1 MLARIA
7 DHLRG
12 ALGILAKKDVQI
24 PARHLAREG
33 GAIRASGANDA
44 TGTGGATG
52 YTRPALGDDCAA
64 IPDGDGYLLLAAEG
78 IWPTFLEGDP
88 RFAGYSAVMVNVS
101 DVYAMGG
108 RPIAVVDV
116 VWGTSAGALEP
127 VWEGMLAASR
137 AYRVPI
143 VGGHTSA
150 RSPYN
155 ALAVAIAGRARRL
168 ITSFAARP
176 GDVLVAAI
184 DLRGRMHPEHPFWD
198 ASTGADPARLRADLE
213 ILPALAE
220 AGLCDA
226 GKDISMGGVAGT
238 LLMLLETSGVGA
250 VLDVEAVP
258 RPRDVRSL
266 RDARDP
272 RDVPRDPRDVPR
284 DPRDVPLERWLLAFP
299 SYGFLLSVRPEAA
312 REVLA
317 AFERRGIASAAVGV
331 VDGSR
336 RLTLEASGERQ
347 VLWDLAAEP
356 LTGLA
361 GEGAR

>member
-1 MLARIA
+1 MLAGIA
-7 DHLRG
+7 AQLRG
-12 ALGILAKKDVQI
+12 ALGILAKRDVQI
-24 PARHLAREG
+24 PARHLSGKA
-33 GAIRASGANDA
+33 GALH
-44 TGTGGATG
+44 
-52 YTRPALGDDCAA
+52 RPAALGDDCAA

-78 IWPTFLEGDP
+78 IWPAFLEGDP
-88 RFAGYSAVMVNVS
+88 RFAGYSAVMVNIS
-101 DVYAMGG
+101 DIYAMGG

-127 VWEGMLAASR
+127 VWEGMVAASR
-137 AYRVPI
+137 AYGVPI

-184 DLRGRMHPEHPFWD
+184 DLRGRMHAEHPFWD
-198 ASTGADPARLRADLE
+198 ASTGADPARLRGDLE
-213 ILPALAE
+213 VLPALAE

-238 LLMLLETSGVGA
+238 LLMLLETSGAGA
-250 VLDVEAVP
+250 VLDLEAVP
-258 RPRDVRSL
+258 RPGGVS
-266 RDARDP
+266 
-272 RDVPRDPRDVPR
+272 
-284 DPRDVPLERWLLAFP
+284 LERWLLAFP

-312 REVLA
+312 GDVLA
-317 AFERRGIASAAVGV
+317 AFARRGIASAAVGA

-336 RLTLEASGERQ
+336 RLTLQAAGERQ
-347 VLWDLAAEP
+347 TLWDLSAEP
-356 LTGLA
+356 LTGFA

>member
-1 MLARIA
+1 MLGGIA
-7 DHLRG
+7 AELRG
-12 ALGILAKKDVQI
+12 AIGVLAKRDVQI
-24 PARHLAREG
+24 PARYL
-33 GAIRASGANDA
+33 SGAPGAAGAALAASAGDA
-44 TGTGGATG
+44 AGAAG
-52 YTRPALGDDCAA
+52 SVERPAALGDDCAA

-78 IWPTFLEGDP
+78 IWPAFLEGDP

-116 VWGTSAGALEP
+116 VWGTSASALEP
-127 VWEGMLAASR
+127 VWEGMVAASR
-137 AYRVPI
+137 AYGVPI

-184 DLRGRMHPEHPFWD
+184 DLRGEMHAEHPFWN
-198 ASTGADPARLRADLE
+198 ASTGADPARLRGDLE
-213 ILPALAE
+213 VLPALAE

-238 LLMLLETSGVGA
+238 LLMLLETSCAGA
-250 VLDVEAVP
+250 VLDLEAVP
-258 RPRDVRSL
+258 RPRDV
-266 RDARDP
+266 
-272 RDVPRDPRDVPR
+272 
-284 DPRDVPLERWLLAFP
+284 PLARWLLAFP
-299 SYGFLLSVRPEAA
+299 SYGFLLSVRPGVAG
-312 REVLA
+312 EVLS
-317 AFERRGIASAAVGV
+317 AFARRGIASAAVGA

-336 RLTLEASGERQ
+336 RLTLQAAGERQ
-347 VLWDLAAEP
+347 TLWDLSAEP

-361 GEGAR
+361 REGAR

>member
-1 MLARIA
+1 MLGGVAA
-7 DHLRG
+7 ELRG
-12 ALGILAKKDVQI
+12 AIGVLAKRDVQI
-24 PARHLAREG
+24 PARYLSGERGAALAASAG
-33 GAIRASGANDA
+33 DAAGAAGSVE
-44 TGTGGATG
+44 
-52 YTRPALGDDCAA
+52 RPAALGDDCAA

-78 IWPTFLEGDP
+78 IWPAFLEGDP

-127 VWEGMLAASR
+127 VWEGMVAASR
-137 AYRVPI
+137 AYGVPI

-184 DLRGRMHPEHPFWD
+184 DLRGEMHAEHPFWN
-198 ASTGADPARLRADLE
+198 ASTGADPARLRGDLE
-213 ILPALAE
+213 VLPALAE

-238 LLMLLETSGVGA
+238 LLMLLETSGAGA
-250 VLDVEAVP
+250 VLDLEAVP
-258 RPRDVRSL
+258 RPRDV
-266 RDARDP
+266 
-272 RDVPRDPRDVPR
+272 
-284 DPRDVPLERWLLAFP
+284 PLARWLLAFP
-299 SYGFLLSVRPEAA
+299 SYGFLLSVRPAVA
-312 REVLA
+312 GDVLS
-317 AFERRGIASAAVGV
+317 AFARRGIASAAVGA
-331 VDGSR
+331 VDGSH
-336 RLTLEASGERQ
+336 RLTLQAAGERQ
-347 VLWDLAAEP
+347 TLWDLSAEP

-361 GEGAR
+361 REGAR

>member
-1 MLARIA
+1 MLGGVAA
-7 DHLRG
+7 ELRG
-12 ALGILAKKDVQI
+12 AIGVLAKRDVQI
-24 PARHLAREG
+24 PARYL
-33 GAIRASGANDA
+33 SGAP
-44 TGTGGATG
+44 GAAG
-52 YTRPALGDDCAA
+52 SVERPAALGDDCAA

-78 IWPTFLEGDP
+78 IWPAFLEGDP

-127 VWEGMLAASR
+127 VWEGMVAASR
-137 AYRVPI
+137 AYGVPI

-184 DLRGRMHPEHPFWD
+184 DLRGEMHAGHPFWN
-198 ASTGADPARLRADLE
+198 ASTGADPARLRGDLE
-213 ILPALAE
+213 VLPALAE

-238 LLMLLETSGVGA
+238 LLMLLETSCAGA
-250 VLDVEAVP
+250 VLDLEAVP
-258 RPRDVRSL
+258 RPRDV
-266 RDARDP
+266 
-272 RDVPRDPRDVPR
+272 
-284 DPRDVPLERWLLAFP
+284 PLARWLLAFP
-299 SYGFLLSVRPEAA
+299 SYGFLLSVRPRVAG
-312 REVLA
+312 EVLS
-317 AFERRGIASAAVGV
+317 AFARRGIASAAVGA

-336 RLTLEASGERQ
+336 RLTLQAAGERQ
-347 VLWDLAAEP
+347 TLWDLSAEP

-361 GEGAR
+361 REGAR

>member
-1 MLARIA
+1 MLAGIA
-7 DHLRG
+7 AELRG
-12 ALGILAKKDVQI
+12 ALGILAKRDVQI
-24 PARHLAREG
+24 PARYLSGEPGAGGAG
-33 GAIRASGANDA
+33 GAIGAGDA
-44 TGTGGATG
+44 IGAVH
-52 YTRPALGDDCAA
+52 RPAALGDDCAA

-127 VWEGMLAASR
+127 VWEGMVAASR
-137 AYRVPI
+137 AYGVPI

-184 DLRGRMHPEHPFWD
+184 DLRGRMHAEHPFWN
-198 ASTGADPARLRADLE
+198 ASTGTDPARLRGDLE
-213 ILPALAE
+213 VLPALAE

-250 VLDVEAVP
+250 VLDVAAVP
-258 RPRDVRSL
+258 RPGDVRDPSL
-266 RDARDP
+266 A
-272 RDVPRDPRDVPR
+272 
-284 DPRDVPLERWLLAFP
+284 RWLLAFP
-299 SYGFLLSVRPEAA
+299 SYGFLLSVRPDAA
-312 REVLA
+312 GAVLA
-317 AFERRGIASAAVGV
+317 AFARRGIASAAVGA

-336 RLTLEASGERQ
+336 RLTLEAAGERQ
-347 VLWDLAAEP
+347 TLWDLSAEP
-356 LTGLA
+356 LTGFA

>member
-1 MLARIA
+1 MLAGIA
-7 DHLRG
+7 AELRG
-12 ALGILAKKDVQI
+12 ALGILAKRDVQI
-24 PARHLAREG
+24 PARHLSGKA
-33 GAIRASGANDA
+33 GAA
-44 TGTGGATG
+44 GTGGAG
-52 YTRPALGDDCAA
+52 HAVERPAALGDDCAA

-78 IWPTFLEGDP
+78 IWPAFLEGDP
-88 RFAGYSAVMVNVS
+88 RFAGYSAVMVNIS
-101 DVYAMGG
+101 DIYAMGG

-127 VWEGMLAASR
+127 VWEGMVAASR
-137 AYRVPI
+137 AYGVPI

-176 GDVLVAAI
+176 GDVLIAAI
-184 DLRGRMHPEHPFWD
+184 DLRGTMHAEHPFWN
-198 ASTGADPARLRADLE
+198 ASTGVDPARLRGDLE

-238 LLMLLETSGVGA
+238 LLMLLETSGAGA
-250 VLDVEAVP
+250 VLDLEAVP
-258 RPRDVRSL
+258 RPRGMRDLCGLSL
-266 RDARDP
+266 A
-272 RDVPRDPRDVPR
+272 
-284 DPRDVPLERWLLAFP
+284 RWLLAFP

-312 REVLA
+312 GEVLA
-317 AFERRGIASAAVGV
+317 AFARRGIASAAVGA

-336 RLTLEASGERQ
+336 RLTLQAGGERQ
-347 VLWDLAAEP
+347 TLWDLAAEP
-356 LTGLA
+356 LTGFA
-361 GEGAR
+361 AEGAR

>member
-1 MLARIA
+1 MLAGIA
-7 DHLRG
+7 AELRG
-12 ALGILAKKDVQI
+12 ALGILAKRDVQI
-24 PARHLAREG
+24 PARHLSDKA
-33 GAIRASGANDA
+33 GAGHAVD
-44 TGTGGATG
+44 
-52 YTRPALGDDCAA
+52 RPAALGDDCAA

-78 IWPTFLEGDP
+78 IWPAFLEGDP
-88 RFAGYSAVMVNVS
+88 RFAGYSAVMVNIS
-101 DVYAMGG
+101 DICAMGG

-127 VWEGMLAASR
+127 VWEGMVAASR
-137 AYRVPI
+137 AYGVPI

-184 DLRGRMHPEHPFWD
+184 DLRGTMHAEHPFWN
-198 ASTGADPARLRADLE
+198 ASTGADPARLRGDLE

-226 GKDISMGGVAGT
+226 GKDISMGGVVGT
-238 LLMLLETSGVGA
+238 LLMLLETSGAGA
-250 VLDVEAVP
+250 VLDLEAVP
-258 RPRDVRSL
+258 RPREVREL
-266 RDARDP
+266 RDLCD
-272 RDVPRDPRDVPR
+272 
-284 DPRDVPLERWLLAFP
+284 LSITRWLLAFP

-312 REVLA
+312 GEVLA
-317 AFERRGIASAAVGV
+317 AFARRGIASAAVGT

-336 RLTLEASGERQ
+336 RLTLEAGGERQ
-347 VLWDLAAEP
+347 TLWDLAAEP
-356 LTGLA
+356 LTGFA
-361 GEGAR
+361 GERAR

>member
-1 MLARIA
+1 MLAGIA
-7 DHLRG
+7 AQLRG
-12 ALGILAKKDVQI
+12 ALGILAKRDVQI
-24 PARHLAREG
+24 PARYLSGEP
-33 GAIRASGANDA
+33 GAGSAAD
-44 TGTGGATG
+44 
-52 YTRPALGDDCAA
+52 RPAALGDDCAA

-78 IWPTFLEGDP
+78 IWPAFLEGDP
-88 RFAGYSAVMVNVS
+88 RFAGYSAVMVNIS
-101 DVYAMGG
+101 DIYAMGG

-127 VWEGMLAASR
+127 VWEGMIAASR
-137 AYRVPI
+137 AYGVPI

-184 DLRGRMHPEHPFWD
+184 DLRGEMHAEHPFWD
-198 ASTGADPARLRADLE
+198 ASTGTDPARLRGDLE
-213 ILPALAE
+213 VLPALAE

-238 LLMLLETSGVGA
+238 LLMLLETSGAGA
-250 VLDVEAVP
+250 VLDLAAVP
-258 RPRDVRSL
+258 RPRDVRDLSS
-266 RDARDP
+266 
-272 RDVPRDPRDVPR
+272 
-284 DPRDVPLERWLLAFP
+284 WLLAFP
-299 SYGFLLSVRPEAA
+299 SYGFLLSVRPDAA
-312 REVLA
+312 GDVLS
-317 AFERRGIASAAVGV
+317 AFARRGIASAAVGA

-336 RLTLEASGERQ
+336 RLTLEAAGERQ
-347 VLWDLAAEP
+347 TLWDLAAEP
-356 LTGLA
+356 LTGFA

>member
-1 MLARIA
+1 MLAGIA
-7 DHLRG
+7 AELRG
-12 ALGILAKKDVQI
+12 ALGILAKRDVQI
-24 PARHLAREG
+24 PARHLSGKAGAG
-33 GAIRASGANDA
+33 GA
-44 TGTGGATG
+44 GGAVD
-52 YTRPALGDDCAA
+52 RPAALGDDCAA

-78 IWPTFLEGDP
+78 IWPAFLEGDP
-88 RFAGYSAVMVNVS
+88 RFAGYSAVMVNIS
-101 DVYAMGG
+101 DIFAMGG

-127 VWEGMLAASR
+127 VWEGMVAASR
-137 AYRVPI
+137 AYGVPI

-184 DLRGRMHPEHPFWD
+184 DLRGAMHAEHPFWN
-198 ASTGADPARLRADLE
+198 ASTGADPARLRGDLE

-238 LLMLLETSGVGA
+238 LLMLLETSGAGA
-250 VLDVEAVP
+250 VLDLEAVP
-258 RPRDVRSL
+258 RPRAVRDLCEPSL
-266 RDARDP
+266 A
-272 RDVPRDPRDVPR
+272 
-284 DPRDVPLERWLLAFP
+284 RWLLAFP

-312 REVLA
+312 SEVLA
-317 AFERRGIASAAVGV
+317 AFARRGIASAAVGV

-336 RLTLEASGERQ
+336 RLTLQAGGERQ
-347 VLWDLAAEP
+347 TLWDLAAEP
-356 LTGLA
+356 LTGFA